1 MLQAPSRRKVLTHLG
16 GAAAI
21 SLASCGDG
29 QASFFPAPNSR
40 FKLSVITDEI
50 SQDLGHALEI
60 ASKEFGMGFVEL
72 RSLWN
77 KNIINL
83 DQKEATE
90 AQTLL
95 RKYSL
100 QVTDIA
106 SPLFKTDWP
115 GAPKSKYS
123 PAAPQFGADYPYKKQ
138 AEVLERAVAIGKALG
153 TNRVGCF
160 DFWRIEDPDP
170 YR

>member
-1 MLQAPSRRKVLTHLG
+1 MPHAPVS
-16 GAAAI
+16 I
-21 SLASCGDG
+21 
-29 QASFFPAPNSR
+29 
-40 FKLSVITDEI
+40 
-50 SQDLGHALEI
+50 
-60 ASKEFGMGFVEL
+60 VEL

-123 PAAPQFGADYPYKKQ
+123 RLHLDSGRITPMKNRRRFLSAPLPSAKPWERIGSG
-138 AEVLERAVAIGKALG
+138 VLISGGSTTRTPIA
-153 TNRVGCF
+153 RQ
-160 DFWRIEDPDP
+160 
-170 YR
+170 